1 MITAT
6 NMPKA
11 IIKDNA
17 SNTDTMITTL
27 RGDTSRRWL
36 SKGII
41 SWHRRR
47 P

>member
-6 NMPKA
+6 SMPKA

-27 RGDTSRRWL
+27 RGAPAA
-36 SKGII
+36 GGC
-41 SWHRRR
+41 

>member
-27 RGDTSRRWL
+27 REVPAAGGYPSVL
-36 SKGII
+36 
-41 SWHRRR
+41 
-47 P
+47 